1 MRCLIVGVGIVV
13 LAASCTGSEEKRV
26 PTAAQSSGP
35 QVAIEGLC
43 EAETLAAGGLQSE
56 ARRVF
61 QNQSHAYLHE
71 LAAQLE
77 ERDRVLAGE
86 LLEAKQEVE
95 VALQKGSDPE
105 TLSLR
110 IGALRAVMESA
121 VPVVGLTNVGCFK

>member
-1 MRCLIVGVGIVV
+1 VRRLIVAVGIVV
-13 LAASCTGSEEKRV
+13 LAASCTGNEEKRA
-26 PTAAQSSGP
+26 PTAAQSREP

-56 ARRVF
+56 ARGVF

-77 ERDRVLAGE
+77 ERDRVLAGQ

-105 TLSLR
+105 TLALR
-110 IGALRAVMESA
+110 IGALRAVVESA
-121 VPVVGLTNVGCFK
+121 VAVVGLTNVGCFK

>member
-1 MRCLIVGVGIVV
+1 MRRLIVAVGIVV
-13 LAASCTGSEEKRV
+13 LAASCTGSEEKRA
-26 PTAAQSSGP
+26 PTAAQSREP

-61 QNQSHAYLHE
+61 QNRSHTYLHE

-77 ERDRVLAGE
+77 ERDRVLAGQ

-95 VALQKGSDPE
+95 VALQEGSDPE
-105 TLSLR
+105 TLALR
-110 IGALRAVMESA
+110 IGALRAVVESA
-121 VPVVGLTNVGCFK
+121 VAVVGLKNVGCFK